1 MKQPPLQALH
11 PEGSLSHAK
20 LLQYNNLSTQER
32 IDSLQPGQPGALKVR
47 PDGTVI
53 DGHHRLKI
61 LYDRGIDIDA
71 LPRDILPKESPLAE
85 GK

>member
-1 MKQPPLQALH
+1 MKQPSLQSLH

-20 LLQYNNLSTQER
+20 LLQYSKLSTQAL
-32 IDSLQPGQPGALKVR
+32 IDSLQPGQPGVLKVR
-47 PDGTVI
+47 PDGTVV

-71 LPRDILPKESPLAE
+71 LPREILPKESPLV
-85 GK
+85 

>member
-1 MKQPPLQALH
+1 MQQPPLQSLH

-20 LLQYNNLSTQER
+20 LLQYSKLSTQDL

-47 PDGTVI
+47 PDGMVI

-71 LPRDILPKESPLAE
+71 LPREILPTESPLA
-85 GK
+85 

>member
-1 MKQPPLQALH
+1 MKQPPLQLLH
-11 PEGSLSHAK
+11 PESSLSHAK
-20 LLQYNNLSTQER
+20 LLQYSKLSTQDL
-32 IDSLQPGQPGALKVR
+32 IDSLQPGQPSALKVR

-71 LPRDILPKESPLAE
+71 LPREILPTESPLA
-85 GK
+85 

>member
-1 MKQPPLQALH
+1 MKQPPLQSLH
-11 PEGSLSHAK
+11 SEGSLSHAK
-20 LLQYNNLSTQER
+20 LLQYSKLLTQDR
-32 IDSLQPGQPGALKVR
+32 IDSLRPGQSGALKAR

-71 LPRDILPKESPLAE
+71 LPRDILPKASPLV
-85 GK
+85 

>member
-1 MKQPPLQALH
+1 MQQPPLQLLH

-20 LLQYNNLSTQER
+20 LLQYSKLSTQDR
-32 IDSLQPGQPGALKVR
+32 IDSLQPGQPGALQVR

-71 LPRDILPKESPLAE
+71 LPREILPLESPLA
-85 GK
+85 

>member
-1 MKQPPLQALH
+1 MKQPPLQSLH

-20 LLQYNNLSTQER
+20 LLQYSKLSTQEL

-47 PDGTVI
+47 PDGMVI

-71 LPRDILPKESPLAE
+71 LPREILPTESPLA
-85 GK
+85 

>member
-1 MKQPPLQALH
+1 MKQPPLQSLH

-20 LLQYNNLSTQER
+20 LLQYSKLSTQDL

-61 LYDRGIDIDA
+61 LYDRGIDIEA
-71 LPRDILPKESPLAE
+71 LPREMLPTESPLA
-85 GK
+85 

>member
-1 MKQPPLQALH
+1 M
-11 PEGSLSHAK
+11 SYAK
-20 LLQYNNLSTQER
+20 ITQYSKLSTQAL

-61 LYDRGIDIDA
+61 LYDRGIDIHA
-71 LPRDILPKESPLAE
+71 LPREILPQNIPLA
-85 GK
+85 

>member
-1 MKQPPLQALH
+1 MQQPHLTFLH

-20 LLQYNNLSTQER
+20 MVQYSTLSTQEL

-61 LYDRGIDIDA
+61 LDDQGVDIHA
-71 LPRDILPKESPLAE
+71 LPREILPKDISFA
-85 GK
+85 

>member
-1 MKQPPLQALH
+1 M
-11 PEGSLSHAK
+11 SHAK
-20 LLQYNNLSTQER
+20 LLQYSKLSTQDL

-71 LPRDILPKESPLAE
+71 LPRDILPQESPLAE

>member
-1 MKQPPLQALH
+1 MKQPPLQSLH

-20 LLQYNNLSTQER
+20 LTQYSTLSTQEL
-32 IDSLQPGQPGALKVR
+32 IDSLHPGQPGALKVR

-61 LYDRGIDIDA
+61 LYDRGMDIDA
-71 LPRDILPKESPLAE
+71 LPREILPKESPLA
-85 GK
+85 

>member
-1 MKQPPLQALH
+1 MKRPPLQALH

-20 LLQYNNLSTQER
+20 LLQYSKLSTQEL

-71 LPRDILPKESPLAE
+71 LPRDILPRESPLAA
-85 GK
+85 GQ

>member
-1 MKQPPLQALH
+1 MKQPPLQSLH

-20 LLQYNNLSTQER
+20 LLQYSALSTQDL

-71 LPRDILPKESPLAE
+71 LPREILPKESPLA
-85 GK
+85 

>member
-1 MKQPPLQALH
+1 MKQPLLQSLH

-20 LLQYNNLSTQER
+20 LQQYSKLSTQEI

-61 LYDRGIDIDA
+61 LYDRGIDIEA
-71 LPRDILPKESPLAE
+71 FPREILPKESPLA
-85 GK
+85 